1 MKKRFSVKQFIALI
15 LAVFGVTGC
24 DTPGNVPDTPSETSA
39 SGDDTV
45 QSDGFGTVG
54 YFAFS
59 PQTSKELDFLVE
71 SGFNLVEFCDVSW
84 YYKPGSKSMEE
95 YQNGLKNAIDAAHK
109 KGLKVYVVLL
119 STLEQWNGD
128 AECGNG
134 QGLAFD
140 PADRDKMN
148 ERLGY
153 IRQSV
158 EQFKEADGFSLFGGD
173 PGGVL
178 GISAEGGI
186 EYFFQMGRDVREIV
200 REIAPNAEFNLN
212 LWAAA
217 QFEQKYVD
225 PLRVDFWLGEGIV
238 GREVIAE
245 DNLLGK
251 DIGIEIPG
259 HDYYRTLALS
269 LYSATGRRPEEK
281 FPSASDISNIL
292 GKGVERCWA
301 FSHLLMPDV
310 DEEVSF
316 NTQRVLYYVN
326 KMREIGMNG
335 VVMGNVRYGNYADLY
350 AYGRFANDS
359 EATVDEVLREYAGF
373 LATEETAD
381 DLAEIFKFLNNYDSN
396 LPVCADDLKLP
407 DLETRIKSVDEA
419 IEMLR
424 NVKLSDDRHFM
435 LVEPAISYYL
445 KIMARLMEI
454 KADTRPE
461 DAEDRAIS
469 LVTFDQNN
477 GGTISV
483 ESPALNGKAGKLTI
497 RVGEYNLAQGT
508 IDAVDALDFARYGY
522 VHYDVYVDEDVTT
535 RSYVLLCSDTENVG
549 LDRFWQYDFGGSI
562 NLKAGWNHIS
572 VKISKGIYCGKNEID
587 WGKITDYRILFWNDT
602 EEPLTVYLDNFYI
615 SNYAENRHP

>member
-1 MKKRFSVKQFIALI
+1 MNRKFLHNLIRSFTRIDMIVMVLLCLVILWLNVYAGIFALILVASISLIHARLMDRAAEEGIKEYEESVIREDGTITDEAAAAEINRLKKLNEDSQSCIALI
-15 LAVFGVTGC
+15 
-24 DTPGNVPDTPSETSA
+24 N
-39 SGDDTV
+39 
-45 QSDGFGTVG
+45 
-54 YFAFS
+54 
-59 PQTSKELDFLVE
+59 
-71 SGFNLVEFCDVSW
+71 
-84 YYKPGSKSMEE
+84 
-95 YQNGLKNAIDAAHK
+95 IDN
-109 KGLKVYVVLL
+109 YDELL
-119 STLEQWNGD
+119 SSSPAEEQ
-128 AECGNG
+128 
-134 QGLAFD
+134 
-140 PADRDKMN
+140 
-148 ERLGY
+148 
-153 IRQSV
+153 ST
-158 EQFKEADGFSLFGGD
+158 
-173 PGGVL
+173 
-178 GISAEGGI
+178 ISAEI
-186 EYFFQMGRDVREIV
+186 DKKIRSWTQYVDAAVTRVRSN
-200 REIAPNAEFNLN
+200 RYY
-212 LWAAA
+212 A

-259 HDYYRTLALS
+259 HDYYRSLALS

-316 NTQRVLYYVN
+316 NTQRVLYYIN

-335 VVMGNVRYGNYADLY
+335 VVMGNVRYSNYADLY

-381 DLAEIFKFLNNYDSN
+381 DLAEIFKYLNNYDSN
-396 LPVCADDLKLP
+396 QPVCADDLKLP
-407 DLETRIKSVDEA
+407 DLKTRIKSVDEA

-535 RSYVLLCSDTENVG
+535 RSYVLLGSDTENVG

-587 WGKITDYRILFWNDT
+587 WEKITDYRILFWNDT